1 MVTYD
6 TKTKAARELK
16 EEVSALKKKLKEMDA
31 DDRELRLRLSA
42 YKASVEKLNAMYN
55 SVGVMKIRV
64 NQGRTKSDRLESD
77 YEKQKDVYR
86 NLIYEV

>member
-31 DDRELRLRLSA
+31 DDRELRLSA
-42 YKASVEKLNAMYN
+42 YKASVEKLNTMYK
-55 SVGVMKIRV
+55 SVRVMKIRV